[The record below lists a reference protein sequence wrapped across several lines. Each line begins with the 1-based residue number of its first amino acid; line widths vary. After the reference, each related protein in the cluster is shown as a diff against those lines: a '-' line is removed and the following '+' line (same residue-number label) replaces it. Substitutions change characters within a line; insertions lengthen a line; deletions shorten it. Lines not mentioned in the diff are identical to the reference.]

1 MADSTL
7 LVIEHARA
15 NGGIVTTS
23 EAQALGM
30 DRATLARRVDTGVL
44 TRVKRGVFALP
55 GLDIGHD
62 ADLEAACRRLNAV
75 VSHQSAGR
83 LHQFEALAWVTP
95 TVSVPHRHTK
105 LFPGVYVHQMT
116 DLSDDQ
122 VISIGGL
129 PVTNPERTVIDL
141 ASCLSD
147 SRLDVIVDR
156 ALSTGTLEL
165 EKLADLFATLGRR
178 GKPGTA
184 RMRRLLE
191 KRDQEYA
198 PPESQLELKLLGLIR
213 EAELPEP
220 ELQFQPS
227 WLAPTNGR
235 VDFAYPSHR
244 LIIEADSRK
253 WHTLMKSFDTDRHR
267 DNQAQLAGWRILR
280 FTWRDI
286 REDPLM
292 VTTVIGRALEV

>member
-1 MADSTL
+1 MGDKTL

-30 DRATLARRVDTGVL
+30 DRATLARRVRAGVL
-44 TRVKRGVFALP
+44 TRLKRGVFALP
-55 GLDIGHD
+55 GFEINHD
-62 ADLEAACRRLNAV
+62 AVLEAACRRLNAV

-83 LHQFEALAWVTP
+83 LHEFEGLPWVTP

-105 LFPGVYVHQMT
+105 LFPGVYVHQLT

-122 VISIGGL
+122 IISIRNM

-141 ASCLSD
+141 ATCMTD
-147 SRLDVIVDR
+147 SRLDLTLDR
-156 ALSTGTLEL
+156 ALSVGTVDLER
-165 EKLADLFATLGRR
+165 LAMLFSSLGRR

-191 KRDQEYA
+191 KRGEDYA
-198 PPESQLELKLLGLIR
+198 PPDSLLELRLLGLIR
-213 EAELPEP
+213 DSELPEP
-220 ELQFQPS
+220 ELQFQPP

-235 VDFAYPSHR
+235 VDFAYPGRR
-244 LIIEADSRK
+244 LIVEGDSRK
-253 WHTLMKSFDTDRHR
+253 WHMLMKSFDTDRYR
-267 DNQAQLAGWRILR
+267 DNQAQLAGWRMLR

-286 REDPLM
+286 TEDPLM
-292 VTTVIGRALEV
+292 VASAIRRALEN